1 MPSPCRH
8 ERPDAGTVTAELAVA
23 LPAVLLV
30 LAACLGALHVGVEQ
44 ARLDAAAAVASRSA
58 ARGDPASVAIGRAVT
73 AGAGSV
79 RLERRSGLVCARAE
93 ATARLLGLPIPVV
106 GTSCALAP

>member
-1 MPSPCRH
+1 M
-8 ERPDAGTVTAELAVA
+8 TAELAVV

-30 LAACLGALHVGVEQ
+30 LAACLGALHVGMEQ
-44 ARLDAAAAVASRSA
+44 ARLDAAAAVASRSV
-58 ARGDPASVAIGRAVT
+58 ARGDPAAVAIGRAVT

-79 RLERRSGLVCARAE
+79 RLESRSGLICARA
-93 ATARLLGLPIPVV
+93 AASDRLLGVPIPVV